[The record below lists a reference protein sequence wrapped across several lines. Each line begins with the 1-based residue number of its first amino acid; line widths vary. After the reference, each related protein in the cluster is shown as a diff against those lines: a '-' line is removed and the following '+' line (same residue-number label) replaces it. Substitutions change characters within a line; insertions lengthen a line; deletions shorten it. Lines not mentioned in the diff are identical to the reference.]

1 MESDTSIFCV
11 PSLSEG
17 LRKGLRS
24 FVCLLFSLFFFILV
38 IVALPVK
45 SRRPPSWQENTQ
57 LREHVDAV
65 VEQAEAGV
73 ARFCRLYWPSD
84 VHGKRFGQFGSLFGY
99 FQTPFAHAMYLQGA
113 QEDWEPQ
120 IRWRDE
126 RYEAMTWIS

>member
-1 MESDTSIFCV
+1 MQMESDTSIFCV

-73 ARFCRLYWPSD
+73 ARFAGCIGHQMCMAKDLVNSDPYLDTFRHHLLMPCICR
-84 VHGKRFGQFGSLFGY
+84 VIKKIGSLKFDGETNGMR
-99 FQTPFAHAMYLQGA
+99 Q
-113 QEDWEPQ
+113 
-120 IRWRDE
+120 
-126 RYEAMTWIS
+126 